1 MILDEND
8 DLWVEM
14 RHKHIA
20 VVSQSVTQRLKVS
33 NRNNKGTKKIMLI
46 YFCHRRSTKRSGSSQ
61 RKAEQRTLHR
71 WVAKQN
77 KQEEKLKSNNKN
89 NKNNI
94 NKN

>member
-33 NRNNKGTKKIMLI
+33 NRNNKGTKKIILI
-46 YFCHRRSTKRSGSSQ
+46 YVCYRRSTKRSGSSQ

>member
-33 NRNNKGTKKIMLI
+33 NRNNKGTKKIILI
-46 YFCHRRSTKRSGSSQ
+46 YVCYRRSTKRSGSSQ

-77 KQEEKLKSNNKN
+77 KQEEKMKSN

>member
-33 NRNNKGTKKIMLI
+33 KRNNKGIKKIILN
-46 YFCHRRSTKRSGSSQ
+46 YFCYRRSTKRSGSSQ
-61 RKAEQRTLHR
+61 RKVEQRTLHR

-77 KQEEKLKSNNKN
+77 KKEEKVKSKNKKNVNKN
-89 NKNNI
+89 
-94 NKN
+94 